1 LGHILPGIQGV
12 IYGMTIMIVIIV
24 APEGLYWKVRDLL
37 GRKNKESAEVKR
49 KYQQISHASLK
60 TTHDSKKNILL
71 RVEGVSK
78 AFGGLQALKNVN
90 FEVYENE
97 ILGIIGPNGAGK
109 TTLFNVLNGF
119 QIPDA
124 GVTAFMDINTTGQG
138 PHQLCAIGMGRTF
151 QVSRPFLRMNVFD
164 NVLVGTL
171 GVCKDSAHAKQ
182 LAHQALNM
190 VGMGEMSDQSIQS
203 LTNLELR
210 LLELARALASQPK
223 LLLLD
228 ETMAGLGATEVEAI
242 LQVIQYL
249 PSQGITIVIIEH
261 TMQAMM
267 RLVDRM
273 VVLDHGQVI
282 AKGLPQTVMDEPE
295 VINAYLGKK
304 WMSLHASH

>member
-1 LGHILPGIQGV
+1 
-12 IYGMTIMIVIIV
+12 
-24 APEGLYWKVRDLL
+24 
-37 GRKNKESAEVKR
+37 
-49 KYQQISHASLK
+49 
-60 TTHDSKKNILL
+60 
-71 RVEGVSK
+71 
-78 AFGGLQALKNVN
+78 
-90 FEVYENE
+90 
-97 ILGIIGPNGAGK
+97 
-109 TTLFNVLNGF
+109 
-119 QIPDA
+119 
-124 GVTAFMDINTTGQG
+124 
-138 PHQLCAIGMGRTF
+138 
-151 QVSRPFLRMNVFD
+151 MNVFD